1 MMRVIS
7 MLTAGGARRIIIAGA
22 LLILITIVGA
32 ALSLW
37 DLYDNAI
44 DASRENTANLGI
56 VLAEELSRSME
67 SVDLVLGEATQRI
80 AHSGGSTPEEF
91 GREMASEATHDFLV
105 NRLQAL
111 PQLSALLLTDAVGL
125 QVNSSNFW
133 PVPAVNLGKSSFFLE
148 AQKSDPASLVIS
160 PPEKGWT
167 TGRWTLFISRRIE
180 SRAGVFLGTVQAMIE
195 LRYFEDFYKTIS
207 LPENGSVTV
216 FRRDGT
222 VLFRHPA
229 IEDVLGT
236 QISKKSAWY
245 DAVAHGGGTYEAP
258 GYLDGVPRE
267 IAVSPVKNYPLVI
280 AVTVPEHTAL
290 AAWRRQAAFIGIG
303 SACAVI
309 MFAILFSSLAVQFG
323 RIERSKQALS
333 RALTT
338 TERADRAKSDFLGR
352 MSHELRTPLNAI
364 IGFSEV
370 IVTQLFGPLGS
381 PKYKEYAEDILRSG
395 RFLHDLISD
404 MLDMVKIEA
413 GHRDLH
419 RESFAFANEID
430 ETLRMIRPRAESG
443 EVTLDQEVLDAPA
456 SIDADR
462 RAFKQIVLNLIG
474 NAVKFTPAG
483 GTVRVR
489 LSSAGED
496 ALLEVIDTGFGMS
509 PTHLEKLGTPF
520 FRAED
525 NPQAASIEGTGLGV
539 ALTKSLTEMHGWRL
553 DYASELGHGTI
564 VTVTLPGAG
573 RGGEEDRE
581 AALAR
586 QPEMAA

>member
-1 MMRVIS
+1 
-7 MLTAGGARRIIIAGA
+7 MLRAGGARRIIIAGV
-22 LLILITIVGA
+22 LLIGVTIIGA

-44 DASRENTANLGI
+44 DASRENTTNLGI
-56 VLAEELSRSME
+56 VLAGELSRSME

-80 AHSGGSTPEEF
+80 VHSGMATPEEF
-91 GREMASEATHDFLV
+91 RREMANDATHDFLV

-111 PQLSALLLTDAVGL
+111 PQLSALFLTDAAGI

-133 PVPAVNLGKSSFFLE
+133 PVPPVDLANNGSFPEAEKADPGALIISAPGKNW
-148 AQKSDPASLVIS
+148 A
-160 PPEKGWT
+160 

-180 SRAGVFLGTVQAMIE
+180 SRAGVFLGTAQAMIE

-207 LPENGSVTV
+207 LPEDGSVSV
-216 FRRDGT
+216 FRRDGM

-229 IEDVLGT
+229 INDILGT
-236 QISKKSAWY
+236 FLSKKSAWY
-245 DAVAHGGGTYEAP
+245 DTVERGGGTYEAVS
-258 GYLDGVPRE
+258 YLDGVARE
-267 IAVSPVKNYPLVI
+267 IAVSPVKDYPLVV

-303 SACAVI
+303 SACAVV
-309 MFAILFSSLAVQFG
+309 MFAILFGSLAVQFG

-333 RALTT
+333 SALTR

-370 IVTQLFGPLGS
+370 IVTQLFGPVGS

-419 RESFAFANEID
+419 RENFAFANEID

-443 EVTLDQEVLDAPA
+443 KVTLDQEVLDAPA
-456 SIDADR
+456 LIDADR

-483 GTVRVR
+483 GTVTVR

-509 PTHLEKLGTPF
+509 PTHLKKLGTPF

-525 NPQAASIEGTGLGV
+525 NPRAASIEGTGLGV
-539 ALTKSLTEMHGWRL
+539 ALTKSLIEMHGWRL
-553 DYASELGHGTI
+553 DYASELGHGTTA
-564 VTVTLPGAG
+564 TVTLPGAG
-573 RGGEEDRE
+573 GRVAEDHE
-581 AALAR
+581 AALAPR
-586 QPEMAA
+586 PEMAA